1 MDFKTF
7 TFQKRN
13 LHFQMKLSLFKKSET
28 TPALLQLPPAPPAR
42 YHSSSPLSCRL
53 AGLRSVGGGDLLLD
67 MLLVLMLLKASTV
80 EILDGN
86 QPVGHA
92 ICGSQ
97 QPAPRRQPAGL
108 LLLLPL
114 HQEFL
119 LLRSLDDIDPLSFIN
134 GVWWT
139 SLSAPILTARP
150 TSYIVSSP
158 L

>member
-1 MDFKTF
+1 MGT
-7 TFQKRN
+7 N
-13 LHFQMKLSLFKKSET
+13 
-28 TPALLQLPPAPPAR
+28 
-42 YHSSSPLSCRL
+42 
-53 AGLRSVGGGDLLLD
+53 LLD
-67 MLLVLMLLKASTV
+67 MLLVLMLLLKASTV

-92 ICGSQ
+92 ICGLQ
-97 QPAPRRQPAGL
+97 PPAPRRQPAGL

>member
-1 MDFKTF
+1 M
-7 TFQKRN
+7 
-13 LHFQMKLSLFKKSET
+13 
-28 TPALLQLPPAPPAR
+28 
-42 YHSSSPLSCRL
+42 
-53 AGLRSVGGGDLLLD
+53 
-67 MLLVLMLLKASTV
+67 
-80 EILDGN
+80 GN

-92 ICGSQ
+92 VRDGVDVDGQHGRDLGWATNLLGNGHAKSCTQS
-97 QPAPRRQPAGL
+97 ALSLSL
-108 LLLLPL
+108 LLHLPL
-114 HQEFL
+114 HQEFP